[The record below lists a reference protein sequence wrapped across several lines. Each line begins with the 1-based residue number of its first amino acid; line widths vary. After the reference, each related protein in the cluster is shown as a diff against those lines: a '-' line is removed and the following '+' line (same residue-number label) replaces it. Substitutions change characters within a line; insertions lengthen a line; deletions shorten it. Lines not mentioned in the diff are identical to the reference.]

1 MEKKSLSILQMIFT
15 LQPVVLFL
23 LSIPVLRTIQRKSI
37 RASCR
42 LSRHYEVLVMFK
54 FKTVPGASNV

>member
-1 MEKKSLSILQMIFT
+1 MIFYLAT
-15 LQPVVLFL
+15 LSLFL

-54 FKTVPGASNV
+54 FKIIARSK